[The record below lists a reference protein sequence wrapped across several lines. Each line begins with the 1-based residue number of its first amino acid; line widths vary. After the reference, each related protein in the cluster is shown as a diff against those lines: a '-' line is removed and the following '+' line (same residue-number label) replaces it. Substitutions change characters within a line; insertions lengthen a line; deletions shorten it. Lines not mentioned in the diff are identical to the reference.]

1 MTDVDHDEE
10 TQTLRRRLAEAEDML
25 RAIRQGEIDALVI
38 EGEGG
43 RQVYT
48 LHSAE
53 EPYRLLVEQMHE
65 GAAVLTGDGHILYC
79 NIGFAALVGEPLE
92 TVVGSRIGRFVNMS
106 DRDDFDRLLGRGSG
120 KCRSSF
126 IGSGSGTIEVGLS
139 LTTTS
144 WVGGERLNL
153 IVTDLS
159 ELLSAKNNRDR
170 AERAN
175 RSKDD
180 FLATL
185 AHELRTPIGA
195 ITNAV
200 DAMALPDGGG
210 EKTARSHRVI
220 GRQIRH
226 ISHLVDDLLDVERVI
241 AGKVRLH
248 RQPLNLAEN
257 VQHIV
262 ATFASDVGKDREID
276 VITESV
282 WAECDPVRFD
292 QVVINLMSNAVKYT
306 PPGGRILVTLHA
318 DAGDA
323 VLTIEDTGFGIA
335 ARLLPFIFDMYVQ
348 ADRTLESAQGG
359 LGIGLTLVRRLVE
372 LHGGTVTGSSEG
384 EGHGSTFTVR
394 VKQIPPAEQNASDS
408 GPRERRVRPRRVLL
422 IEDSADAREM
432 LRMMLELAGHIV
444 YDAADGARGLE
455 LVNVVRPDVGIIDI
469 GLPLMDGYEV
479 AKRIREEPHGRRM
492 LLLALSGYGAS
503 DDARRSSEH
512 GFDYHLVKPV
522 DPDRL
527 TRLITEGLSAA

>member
-1 MTDVDHDEE
+1 MADVDRDEE

-25 RAIRQGEIDALVI
+25 QAIRHGEIDALVV
-38 EGEGG
+38 EGPDGS
-43 RQVYT
+43 QVYT

-53 EPYRLLVEQMHE
+53 EPYRALVEQMQE
-65 GAAVLTGDGHILYC
+65 GAVVLTGDGQILYC
-79 NIGFAALVGEPLE
+79 NTHFASLVGEPLK
-92 TVVGSRIGRFVNMS
+92 TVVGSRVHRFINVS
-106 DRDDFDRLLGRGSG
+106 DRDDFDRLLRTGSG

-126 IGSGSGTIEVGLS
+126 VGSGSGTVEVGLS

-144 WVGGERLNL
+144 LAGGERLNL
-153 IVTDLS
+153 LVTDLS
-159 ELLSAKNNRDR
+159 ELLSAKTNRDR

-175 RSKDD
+175 RGKDD

-195 ITNAV
+195 ITSAL
-200 DAMALPDGGG
+200 DAMALPDPAG
-210 EKTARSHRVI
+210 ERSARSSRVI
-220 GRQIRH
+220 ARQIRH
-226 ISHLVDDLLDVERVI
+226 ISHLVDDLLDVERVV

-248 RQPLNLAEN
+248 RQPLDLAEN
-257 VQHIV
+257 VGHIV
-262 ATFASDVGKDREID
+262 DTFRSDAGNDRQID
-276 VITESV
+276 VIAEPV

-292 QVVINLMSNAVKYT
+292 QVLINLIDNAVKYT
-306 PPGGRILVTLHA
+306 PPGGRILVTLHPQG
-318 DAGDA
+318 GDA
-323 VLTIEDTGFGIA
+323 VLTVEDTGFGIS

-348 ADRTLESAQGG
+348 ADRTLDRAQGG

-394 VKQIPPAEQNASDS
+394 LKQIPAAELRSRDAV
-408 GPRERRVRPRRVLL
+408 PRERRARPRRVLL

-432 LRMMLELAGHIV
+432 LRMMLEMAGHIV
-444 YDAADGARGLE
+444 YDAADGVKGLE

-469 GLPLMDGYEV
+469 GLPVMNGYEV
-479 AKRIREEPHGRRM
+479 ARRIREEPHGRSM

-503 DDARRSSEH
+503 DDAKRSSEH

-527 TRLITEGLSAA
+527 TRLIAQGLSAA